1 MEIANNK
8 IVKLGYSIKALC
20 VLMGVILLLLLLS
33 VAFFIEAQ
41 LKPELY
47 FQVAFCSLLAI
58 LVYFIAFFSKNK
70 IEINFEKQTAFIR
83 YPYSFRR
90 NKVIDLTFILG
101 YYIYADEGL
110 RRIVLV
116 LKDKSELKF
125 SDTFDSFFKEFQE
138 YIFKNYLMISH
149 KNYKVYSEKRK
160 EHELHVYRTLPPII
174 WKANYEHETFEL
186 HFLWMAGIFGLLYFT
201 YYLGSILNVINLIC
215 FTMIVISYFLIKS
228 RKAKLNSSKEF
239 NDE

>member
-1 MEIANNK
+1 MVNKK
-8 IVKLGYSIKALC
+8 IVSRGFSRKLVVVLVSIILF
-20 VLMGVILLLLLLS
+20 LLLISAGLLYQAQNDSGLYFK
-33 VAFFIEAQ
+33 AFFI
-41 LKPELY
+41 
-47 FQVAFCSLLAI
+47 FLLAI
-58 LVYFIAFFSKNK
+58 SIYFFTLFHDI
-70 IEINFEKQTAFIR
+70 IEDVDIDKSTICR
-83 YPYSFRR
+83 HYLYSFKKD
-90 NKVIDLTFILG
+90 KVIPLTEILG
-101 YYIYADEGL
+101 YYIYADGGL

-125 SDTFDSFFKEFQE
+125 SDTFDSFFKDFQE
-138 YIFKNYLMISH
+138 YIFKNYQMISH
-149 KNYKVYSEKRK
+149 KNHKVYSQKRK

-174 WKANYEHETFEL
+174 AKANYEHETFEL
-186 HFLWMAGIFGLLYFT
+186 HSLWMAGIFGLLYFT